1 MINLIT
7 GLPGQGKTLRCLWL
21 VETRRR
27 KENRMVFYH
36 GIKDLKLP
44 WSELED
50 PKKWM
55 DLPDGSIVVI
65 DECQM
70 TFRPRATGSPVP
82 PHVSALE
89 THRHRGFDFY
99 LMTQHPTFIDSNVR
113 KLTDVHEHL
122 MRKFGAAWS
131 TVNEWKGVKDNCD
144 KSRAD
149 AVRTE
154 WKFPKEVYSWYKSA
168 EVHTT
173 RVRVPAKVWLLVSL
187 PFLAGA
193 AIWLAVSS
201 MSKVAGG
208 SGGVTSPA
216 NDKPASAA
224 PAPVSPGRPETGNVP
239 DRSVPG
245 WLAQFVPRIPDLP
258 HTAPRYDQVTEPVR
272 APVVRGCWTQGDR
285 HGCILDGGVNVRPSR
300 AFVEQYIRDRF
311 FIDFEA
317 SRSGETVAGLA
328 PGSQPGAP
336 K

>member
-1 MINLIT
+1 MIHLIT

-21 VETRRR
+21 VETRRK
-27 KENRMVFYH
+27 KENRMVFFH
-36 GIKDLKLP
+36 GINNLKLP

-70 TFRPRATGSPVP
+70 TFRPRSSGSAVP

-99 LMTQHPTFIDSNVR
+99 LMTQHPSFIDANVR

-122 MRKFGAAWS
+122 MRKFGASWS

-149 AVRTE
+149 AIRSE

-173 RVRVPAKVWLLVSL
+173 RVRVPAKVWLLLSL
-187 PFLAGA
+187 PLIIAVAVWYALHSVKKIGSDNPVEADKPGVSAPAQSGA
-193 AIWLAVSS
+193 V
-201 MSKVAGG
+201 VAGQ
-208 SGGVTSPA
+208 
-216 NDKPASAA
+216 
-224 PAPVSPGRPETGNVP
+224 GRDSRGADRP
-239 DRSVPG
+239 D
-245 WLAQFVPRIPDLP
+245 WLAQYVPRIPGLP
-258 HTAPRYDQVTEPVR
+258 HTAPRYDDVTAPVR
-272 APVVRGCWTQGDR
+272 APVIRGCWTRGDDY
-285 HGCILDGGVNVRPSR
+285 GCVLDGGVFIKPARH
-300 AFVEQYIRDRF
+300 FVDQFIRDRM
-311 FIDFEA
+311 FIDFELPA
-317 SRSGETVAGLA
+317 
-328 PGSQPGAP
+328 PGAP
-336 K
+336 VSVPADKPV